1 MKKSLS
7 ISCLVILIIT
17 ATFFS
22 CDNKRETAANKI
34 EFDTI
39 NIARFHHLE
48 NDSTKPSCNIKINF
62 IYPVKYENDEILGKV
77 NDIFIAGLF
86 DEDYLGMEP
95 KDAMEKYITEYIK
108 DYEEDAKYFS
118 FERKEEEADFRGKY
132 YSYYESLSNEIKFN
146 KANLLSMQVMQSN
159 KKGDNNSF
167 RRYLNLVVDL
177 STGKTLTEEDIF
189 DEDYEKVLNLIFKE
203 KLFTSNNVKNVHD
216 LEDLGYFGIEEIA
229 PNNNF
234 LIGEDGVTYIFNKG
248 EYSVLQTDE
257 ITIQIPYNELSRI
270 LKEKSPIS
278 NLYSI

>member
-1 MKKSLS
+1 MS
-7 ISCLVILIIT
+7 
-17 ATFFS
+17 TFLS
-22 CDNKRETAANKI
+22 CDNKRETTINNI

-39 NIARFHHLE
+39 NIARYHHLE
-48 NDSTKPSCNIKINF
+48 NDSTKPSCNIKIKF
-62 IYPVKYENDEILGKV
+62 IYPVKFKDDEILGKV
-77 NDIFIAGLF
+77 KDIFISGLF
-86 DEDYLGMEP
+86 DEDYLGMQP
-95 KDAMEKYITEYIK
+95 KEAIEKYITGYIK

-118 FERKEEEADFRGKY
+118 FERKEEEADLKGKY

-146 KANLLSMQVMQSN
+146 KDNLLSMQVIQSN
-159 KKGDNNSF
+159 KKGDNNTF
-167 RRYLNLVVDL
+167 RRYLNLVIDL

-189 DEDYEKVLNLIFKE
+189 NEDYEKVLNLIFKE

-216 LEDLGYFGIEEIA
+216 LEDLGYFGIDEMI

-234 LIGEDGVTYIFNKG
+234 LVGEDGITYIFNKG

-257 ITIQIPYNELSRI
+257 IIIQIPYKELSRI